1 MKYLVLRGSKT
12 VADFRFCGPRARQWH
27 RMDLG
32 GCSIPLWRTEAL
44 LVVTEHIP
52 TRVRDRITQLR
63 WETGPVIPQELQQS
77 LSARER
83 DLFNAYD
90 GILTNYAE
98 VNERSRQADG
108 HLPGGS
114 ILD

>member
-1 MKYLVLRGSKT
+1 M
-12 VADFRFCGPRARQWH
+12 
-27 RMDLG
+27 
-32 GCSIPLWRTEAL
+32 EAQPF
-44 LVVTEHIP
+44 VTERIS

-98 VNERSRQADG
+98 VNKRSQ
-108 HLPGGS
+108 
-114 ILD
+114 